1 MEGLRDIK
9 GLIPVEDYSL
19 YVFIAIVIVSLV
31 LLYFIIKK
39 IINYKRVVSPIKR
52 AKKELKNL
60 DLSDSKMAAYRLTKY
75 GKILKDEDFEY
86 LEKYKYKKDVV
97 KFSKEDLEKIEA
109 FLNAV

>member
-9 GLIPVEDYSL
+9 GLVQVEDYSL
-19 YVFIAIVIVSLV
+19 YIFIVIVFVSLV

-39 IINYKRVVSPIKR
+39 IINYKRVISPIKR

-60 DLSDSKMAAYRLTKY
+60 DLIDSKVASYKLTKY
-75 GKILKDEDFEY
+75 GKVLKDEDFEY
-86 LEKYKYKKDVV
+86 LEKYKYKKEVV
-97 KFSKEDLEKIEA
+97 EFSDEDLQKIKG